1 MESFQQ
7 NGLGR
12 FLTQTSLW
20 YSVLAWLHDC
30 VLYFKILVT
39 FVSVMQKFDTK
50 SLRMYFYDE
59 KWLCHPIY
67 PSKYKDINIPH
78 DRMVNIKIPFL
89 IQ

>member
-39 FVSVMQKFDTK
+39 FVSVMRKLDTK
-50 SLRMYFYDE
+50 SLRMYFHDE
-59 KWLCHPIY
+59 KYLSKPIY
-67 PSKYKDINIPH
+67 RINHVSIH
-78 DRMVNIKIPFL
+78 EHFHL
-89 IQ
+89 II